1 MRVAIARDIVDA
13 VLSVGEV
20 EMPYSCYCG
29 RGYGIELSNTNIT
42 CTPGVCP
49 LVDNTTLAA
58 RNDREV
64 EWLISNG

>member
-1 MRVAIARDIVDA
+1 MRVAIARDTVDA

-29 RGYGIELSNTNIT
+29 RGYGIERSNTNIT

-58 RNDREV
+58 RNAREV
-64 EWLISNG
+64 EWLI